1 MTPTP
6 DSWPILVG
14 GAWTVTPAR
23 LPVVNPYDEARV
35 GETFLGG
42 EAEFERAAEGAVAAA
57 PAMGALPAF
66 ERAAILRQ
74 VAARLSADRATCAAT
89 LALEAGKPLGDAM
102 FEVDRAALT
111 FSVAA
116 DEALRIGGEL
126 LPLDLAPQGTGRFAV
141 TRRVPIGPIAAISP
155 FNFPMNLAAHKLA
168 PAIAAGNSIVLKPAT
183 RTPLSALTLARLLD
197 EAGTPKGAVSVLPLS
212 REVGDRLVTDARFR
226 MLTFTG
232 SAAVGW
238 DMKARAGRKR
248 VVLELGGN
256 AGVIVDRDADPD
268 FVARRLVA
276 GGFTYAGQSCI
287 SVQRVYVHDALF
299 DDVAARLVTAV
310 KGLRVGHPLDPA
322 ADLSSMIDA
331 GEAERVAGWVDAAT
345 AAGARV
351 LTGGQRVGRAGY
363 LPTVLTDVPAD
374 AKISAEEAFAPLVG
388 LFRFTDFRAALD
400 AVNAS
405 RYGLQAGVFTN
416 TLEHA
421 LLAFDR
427 LEVGG
432 VIVND
437 VPSYRVDHMPY
448 GGVKDSGL
456 GREGPRQA
464 IEDMTELRLLI
475 VNRQR

>member
-1 MTPTP
+1 MTAPP
-6 DSWPILVG
+6 DTWPILVG
-14 GAWTVTPAR
+14 GVWTDTPSR
-23 LPVVNPYDEARV
+23 LPVINPYDEALV
-35 GETFLGG
+35 GATFLGG
-42 EAEFERAAEGAVAAA
+42 EAQFEQAAQAAVAAA
-57 PAMGALPAF
+57 AAVGALPAF

-74 VAARLSADRATCAAT
+74 VGARLGADRARYASILAA
-89 LALEAGKPLGDAM
+89 EAGKPVRDAA

-116 DEALRIGGEL
+116 DEALRIGGEY

-168 PAIAAGNSIVLKPAT
+168 PALAAGNPIVLKPAT
-183 RTPLSALTLARLLD
+183 KTPLSALILARLLD
-197 EAGTPKGAVSVLPLS
+197 EAGAPKGAVSVVPLS
-212 REVGDRLVTDARFR
+212 RETGDRLVTDARFR
-226 MLTFTG
+226 LLTFTG

-268 FVARRLVA
+268 FVVSRLVT

-287 SVQRVYVHDALF
+287 SVQRVYIHDALF
-299 DDVAARLVTAV
+299 DQVAARLVTAV
-310 KGLRVGHPLDPA
+310 KGLRLGHPLDPA

-331 GEAERVAGWVDAAT
+331 GEAERVAGWVEAAV
-345 AAGARV
+345 ASGARV
-351 LTGGQRVGRAGY
+351 HTGGQRVGRAGY

-374 AKISAEEAFAPLVG
+374 AKICAEEAFAPLVG
-388 LFRFTDFRAALD
+388 LFRFTDFHAALE

-416 TLEHA
+416 TIEHA
-421 LLAFDR
+421 LVAFDR

-456 GREGPRQA
+456 GREGPRHA